1 MSGLEAGPVFAR
13 EFHGGIPMDDDRL
26 GARLRAERERRKIAL
41 EHVAANTKIGIS
53 LLRDLERD
61 DLSRWPTGIFR
72 RSFVRAYAQAIG
84 VDPDD
89 TLERFLSLYPD
100 PPEYSLFEQSP
111 LARGSSA
118 AALAKIARAERPA
131 RTAGPGAFRL
141 ALADEP
147 HPFMAGRLLRG
158 PLSRIAAAMWDVA
171 TPTGLALVVYLLLD
185 RFWIP
190 LGVIMA
196 AYHAGSVLALGN
208 TPGVYFFAPTEMRR
222 GDSSPESDLTDD
234 LASDSVFHPR
244 EV

>member
-1 MSGLEAGPVFAR
+1 
-13 EFHGGIPMDDDRL
+13 MDDDRL

-41 EHVAANTKIGIS
+41 EHVAANTKIGIG

-61 DLSRWPTGIFR
+61 ELSRWPTGIFR

-84 VDPDD
+84 VDPDE
-89 TLERFLSLYPD
+89 TLDEFLNLYPD
-100 PPEYSLFEQSP
+100 PPLYSPLEQSS

-118 AALAKIARAERPA
+118 AAMAKIARPERPP
-131 RTAGPGAFRL
+131 RTGASGALRL
-141 ALADEP
+141 TLADEP

-158 PLSRIAAAMWDVA
+158 PFYRLAAAVWDVA
-171 TPTGLALVVYLLLD
+171 TPTGLALLVYLLID

-190 LGVIMA
+190 LGIIMA

-208 TPGVYFFAPTEMRR
+208 TPGVYFFAPAELRQGEAAR
-222 GDSSPESDLTDD
+222 EADLSDD